1 MCVCVRVCVCVCVYF
16 YHVPYA
22 FKVNLQSVIES
33 DCNHLGDSL
42 MSDMYRAT
50 KTLNHFSFY

>member
-1 MCVCVRVCVCVCVYF
+1 MCVRVCVCVCVYF